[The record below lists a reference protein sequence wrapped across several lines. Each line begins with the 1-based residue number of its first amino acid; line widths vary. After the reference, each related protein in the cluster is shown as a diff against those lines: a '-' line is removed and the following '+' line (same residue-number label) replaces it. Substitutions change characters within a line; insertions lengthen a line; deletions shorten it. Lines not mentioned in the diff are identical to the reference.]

1 MFFQDITAVAVTNRP
16 GLRGSLLVGVEY
28 GKKLARTLQKPI
40 IPIHHM
46 EAHALTARLT
56 EK

>member
-1 MFFQDITAVAVTNRP
+1 MKDLSAIAVTNRP
-16 GLRGSLLVGVEY
+16 GLRGSLLVGTEY
-28 GKKLARTLQKPI
+28 AKKLAGMLQKPL

-46 EAHALTARLT
+46 EAHALTARLK